1 MFSKGSG
8 INGNMKEEY
17 LMIFQISVNLTY
29 ISTINNINVDIR
41 TSFDFNF

>member
-8 INGNMKEEY
+8 INGNMTEEY
-17 LMIFQISVNLTY
+17 LIFQISVNLTY